1 MKQNIYDNPDFFSG
15 YMALREREG
24 GLNAAIEEPAV
35 RRLLPTLN
43 GLDVLDLGCG
53 FGKFSEYCLAQDL
66 RRYVGVDISEKM
78 IAEARRRYP
87 DKRAQFHVSALED
100 AEFDVGSYDA
110 AVASMCLH
118 YVEDL
123 GGVLDKVASALRPTG
138 RLVLSVEHP
147 ICTALLAGWHDS
159 EQMPRMHWPVDDYFT
174 EGRRS
179 TTWFVDGMIKY
190 HRTLDT
196 YLSAALAAGLSIARV
211 LEPQP
216 TAEAIEAQPRL
227 AEHLRRPPILVMG
240 FDKRPHESQSS
251 QDR

>member
-24 GLNAAIEEPAV
+24 GLNAALEEPAV

-53 FGKFSEYCLAQDL
+53 FGKFSGYCLGQGA

-78 IAEARRRYP
+78 IAEARRHYR
-87 DKRAQFHVSALED
+87 DERIRFQVSALED
-100 AEFDVGSYDA
+100 AEFDAEAYDV

-123 GGVLDKVASALRPTG
+123 GRVMDKVAAALRPG
-138 RLVLSVEHP
+138 GLLVLSVEHP
-147 ICTALLAGWHDS
+147 VCTALLAGWHDS
-159 EQMPRMHWPVDDYFT
+159 AQRPRLHWPVDDYFL
-174 EGRRS
+174 EGRRA
-179 TTWFVDGMIKY
+179 TTWFVDGVIKY
-190 HRTLDT
+190 HRTLET
-196 YLSAALAAGLSIARV
+196 YLGTALAAGLSIARV

-216 TAEAIEAQPRL
+216 TAEALAAQPRL
-227 AEHLRRPPILVMG
+227 AEHLRRPPILVMA
-240 FDKRPHESQSS
+240 FDKQSQESKQP
-251 QDR
+251 QGR